1 MQTQTNIQTHIPI
14 FSIHVTPYTP
24 PGRTIAR
31 WDTWMKPPGNK
42 KSLCYDVRTP
52 AVSSAT
58 RNALGLTGFGS
69 FGPQSCP
76 DMIELYVAERSS
88 GPPRKKRG
96 LCLRHSPI
104 HLNQNV
110 SLLGLRCKMF
120 RPTFYGPILSA
131 SEIYYKIVRF

>member
-31 WDTWMKPPGNK
+31 WDTWMKPLGNNK
-42 KSLCYDVRTP
+42 TLCYDVSTP
-52 AVSSAT
+52 SVSSAA

-69 FGPQSCP
+69 FNPQSYP
-76 DMIELYVAERSS
+76 DMIGLYVAEGSS

-96 LCLRHSPI
+96 LCLMTQPLYCFETVFWI
-104 HLNQNV
+104 GKN
-110 SLLGLRCKMF
+110 
-120 RPTFYGPILSA
+120 ILDRKTKVEQFWTVKKP
-131 SEIYYKIVRF
+131 SEI